1 MPRHTLI
8 LDLQPDPEKWAAY
21 DAYHR
26 EVWPEVLESI
36 RASGIQSMEIFRH
49 ANRLVMLVEVLDS
62 FSWELK
68 STADSTNERVQAWEH
83 LMWNYQQAIPTSK
96 PGEKWVLMDSI
107 FYFE

>member
-1 MPRHTLI
+1 MPRYTLT
-8 LDLQPDPEKWAAY
+8 LDLQPDPEKWSAY

-26 EVWPEVLESI
+26 EVWPEVLDSI
-36 RASGIQSMEIFRH
+36 RTSGIQSMEIFRH
-49 ANRLVMLVEVLDS
+49 ANRLVMVLEVLDS
-62 FSWELK
+62 FSWEAK
-68 STADSTNERVQAWEH
+68 AAADQKNERVQVWER